1 VRIRVAGTI
10 GFGAVVFCAFSV
22 AARSAEA
29 QTPQPQLPDSA
40 RLLATVGVGSM
51 TPLHGDDYPEGRVYL
66 GGIRISPS
74 ARFSIE
80 VEVTGRTATREYDQV
95 NVVLPDFNCPTG
107 QPCQTGHAD
116 RDLSRATST
125 DWTVGLD
132 AVRRFPVARFG
143 VFAGGGVMLHQ
154 ETTRQTRTLTNC
166 TNPGHVSA
174 SFVDCAGFD
183 HRGSSKGIGF
193 QGLAG
198 LDADI
203 TSRLQAYGG
212 IRYEIRD
219 DLGFGTFGVTGGVRL
234 RLR

>member
-1 VRIRVAGTI
+1 MRVRLAGTI
-10 GFGAVVFCAFSV
+10 GFGVFLFCAVSA

-29 QTPQPQLPDSA
+29 QTPQRQPPENAGLF
-40 RLLATVGVGSM
+40 ATVGVGSM
-51 TPLHGDDYPEGRVYL
+51 TPLHSDDYSEGRPYL
-66 GGIRISPS
+66 GGIRISRS
-74 ARFSIE
+74 AKFSIE
-80 VEVTGRTATREYDQV
+80 VEVTGRTTTREYDRV

-116 RDLSRATST
+116 RDLSRATSS

-132 AVRRFPVARFG
+132 AVRRFPIARFG
-143 VFAGGGVMLHQ
+143 VFAGGGVMFH
-154 ETTRQTRTLTNC
+154 EEETRQTRTLTNC
-166 TNPGHVSA
+166 TNPGHVSS

-183 HRGSSKGIGF
+183 QRASSNGMGF

-198 LDADI
+198 LDVNI

-212 IRYEIRD
+212 IRYEIRN
-219 DLGFGTFGVTGGVRL
+219 DLGYGTFGATGGVRL